1 MRILLTGANGVMG
14 RATIPALQNA
24 GHQVVGLVRSP
35 SAARLVQ
42 SAGATAIHGDVL
54 DRGSLMK
61 AMIGCDAVVN
71 FATNVPVGARAMLP
85 GSLNR
90 INRIRTVGAGLV
102 ADAAIESDIGLM
114 VQQSLSHIY
123 VARGD
128 EWIDESTP
136 IDVTMV
142 TEPLTVAEQHAQ
154 RVEEAGG
161 VTVRLRY
168 GLICGDDPNSQFL
181 VRRARKRRPIGLG
194 DPDSW
199 MHVVHPL
206 DVGTS
211 AVAALGAP
219 SGAYNVGAEP
229 LKRLDYVNAIARAAG
244 HSEGRFFRR
253 WLFSVTA
260 DKLELLARS
269 QRVTSQRFMD
279 TTGWKPMRPVLTA
292 EWFRAG

>member
-42 SAGATAIHGDVL
+42 STGATAISGDVL
-54 DRGSLMK
+54 DETSLLK
-61 AMIGCDAVVN
+61 AMRGCDAVVN
-71 FATNVPVGARAMLP
+71 FATHVPVGARAMLP
-85 GSLNR
+85 GSLTR
-90 INRIRTVGAGLV
+90 VNRIRTVGAGVV
-102 ADAAIESDIGLM
+102 ADAAIESGVGIM
-114 VQQSLSHIY
+114 VQQSLSLIY
-123 VARGD
+123 AARGE
-128 EWIDESTP
+128 EWIDESAP
-136 IDVTMV
+136 IDVTSV
-142 TEPLTVAEQHAQ
+142 TEPLTVAEHHAQ

-168 GLICGDDPNSQFL
+168 GLISGDDPNSQFL

-229 LKRLDYVNAIARAAG
+229 LKRREYANAIARAAG
-244 HSEGRFFRR
+244 HSEGRFFHQ

-269 QRVTSQRFMD
+269 QRVTSQLFMD
-279 TTGWKPMRPVLTA
+279 RTGWKPMRPVLTP